1 MGLRNIELFNLEPKE
16 QNASRAWEY
25 QQGGGG
31 AMLNLLKNG
40 AFVGYELG
48 KVVVVPPQ
56 LSQSWGH

>member
-1 MGLRNIELFNLEPKE
+1 MHPGLGSTSKGE
-16 QNASRAWEY
+16 
-25 QQGGGG
+25 GGG